1 MFKSAHLC
9 LAPAAY
15 GRLILTWIAP
25 AIKKNMKNTAFLFA
39 LLISTTA
46 IIAQGNHQKYNF
58 LIRKADSLYLAKDF
72 KNSALAFSDAFNKP
86 DALITINHRYNA
98 ACSYALANNP
108 DSAFF
113 YLNYITTFMNYT
125 NYGHIKS
132 DPDLKSLY
140 ADSRWT
146 PLLEIV
152 KANKDK
158 AFANIDFLNLNDF
171 KFEVYTAGMQ
181 NNQINKPVIVF
192 ENGMADTYHRWK
204 AIIDEVSKTN
214 TVFAYN
220 RPRIGE
226 SDDDSLPPTTEHIVT
241 NLKEMLLKKGLNPP
255 YLLVSHSFGGA
266 YIRSFA
272 SSYPDE
278 IAGLIF
284 VDPVDFTKKAGMGDL
299 PYLEIG
305 LAQHQIDSIFGQPYK
320 NFIETLYTEMPRYY
334 VEEVKILRQ
343 LTKTDFEEC
352 DRNPLPD
359 VPVHFIKAGGFP
371 DSEPPTIYD
380 REKMWRINSNIEI
393 KRWLE
398 LLYPLKYGKFFY
410 CSNSSHFVQTDEPDL
425 VISSIKL
432 ALTDYERIQN
442 EN

>member
-1 MFKSAHLC
+1 MKST
-9 LAPAAY
+9 
-15 GRLILTWIAP
+15 ILFSALL
-25 AIKKNMKNTAFLFA
+25 LFA
-39 LLISTTA
+39 ASLFGQTNT
-46 IIAQGNHQKYNF
+46 GRYDV
-58 LIRKADSLYLAKDF
+58 LIRKADSLYRVKEF
-72 KNSALAFSDAFNKP
+72 EKSAFAFSEAFKVP
-86 DALITINHRYNA
+86 DGKITMNHRYNA
-98 ACSYALANNP
+98 ACSYALANDA

-113 YLNYITTFMNYT
+113 YLNYLTLSMSYT

-140 ADSRWT
+140 TDSRWE

-158 AFANIDFLNLNDF
+158 AFASLDFITLNGN
-171 KFEVYTAGMQ
+171 KVEVYTTGMK
-181 NNQINKPVIVF
+181 NNQNNKPVIVF
-192 ENGMADTYHRWK
+192 ENGMADTYDRWK

-214 TVFAYN
+214 AVFAYN

-226 SDDDSLPPTTEHIVT
+226 SEDDSLPPTTEHIIN
-241 NLKEMLLKKGLNPP
+241 NLREMLLEKGLKPP

-272 SSYPDE
+272 SSYPNE

-284 VDPVDFTKKAGMGDL
+284 IDPIDFTKKGDMGDL

-305 LAQHQIDSIFGQPYK
+305 LTRHQIDSIFGQPYK
-320 NFIETLYTEMPRYY
+320 NFIEKLYTEMPRYY
-334 VEEVKILRQ
+334 VEEVKISRQ

-359 VPVHFIKAGGFP
+359 VPVHFIKAGGFSN
-371 DSEPPTIYD
+371 SEPPTIYD
-380 REKMWRINSNIEI
+380 REKMWRINSNIQM

-398 LLYPLKYGKFFY
+398 LLYPLKYGKLFY

-432 ALTDYERIQN
+432 ALLDYDKITKE
-442 EN
+442 

>member
-1 MFKSAHLC
+1 
-9 LAPAAY
+9 
-15 GRLILTWIAP
+15 
-25 AIKKNMKNTAFLFA
+25 MKTTTFLLA
-39 LLISTTA
+39 LLISTTSL
-46 IIAQGNHQKYNF
+46 IAQKNHQKYDF
-58 LIRKADSLYLAKDF
+58 LIRKADSLYQVKDY
-72 KNSALAFSDAFNKP
+72 KNSALAFSDAFNAP
-86 DALITINHRYNA
+86 DAKITMNHRYNA
-98 ACSYALANNP
+98 ACSYALANNA

-113 YLNYITTFMNYT
+113 NLKYIATQMNYIK
-125 NYGHIKS
+125 YGHIKT

-140 ADSRWT
+140 SDRRWE
-146 PLLEIV
+146 PLIGIV
-152 KANKDK
+152 KENKDK
-158 AFANIDFLNLNDF
+158 AYAGLDFVTLNGY
-171 KFEVYTAGMQ
+171 KVEVYTAGME
-181 NNQINKPVIVF
+181 NNQSNKPVIVF
-192 ENGMADTYHRWK
+192 ENGMADSYDRWK
-204 AIIDEVSKTN
+204 VIIDEVSKTN

-226 SDDDSLPPTTEHIVT
+226 SEDDNLPPTTEYIVN
-241 NLKEMLLKKGLNPP
+241 NLRKFLLKKGLKPP

-272 SSYPDE
+272 SNYPNE

-305 LAQHQIDSIFGQPYK
+305 LTQHQIDSIFGQPYK
-320 NFIETLYTEMPRYY
+320 NFIETLYTEMPKYY

-359 VPVHFIKAGGFP
+359 VPVHFIKAGGFSN
-371 DSEPPTIYD
+371 SEPPTIYD
-380 REKMWRINSNIEI
+380 REKMWRINSNIQM

-432 ALTDYERIQN
+432 ALIDYDKIQKAN
-442 EN
+442 KTSR

>member
-1 MFKSAHLC
+1 MKST
-9 LAPAAY
+9 
-15 GRLILTWIAP
+15 ILFSALL
-25 AIKKNMKNTAFLFA
+25 LFA
-39 LLISTTA
+39 ASLFGQTNT
-46 IIAQGNHQKYNF
+46 GRYDV
-58 LIRKADSLYLAKDF
+58 LIRKADSLYRVKEF
-72 KNSALAFSDAFNKP
+72 EKSAFAFSEAFKVP
-86 DALITINHRYNA
+86 DGKITMNHRYNA
-98 ACSYALANNP
+98 ACSYALANDA

-113 YLNYITTFMNYT
+113 YLNYLTLSMSYT

-140 ADSRWT
+140 TDSRWE

-158 AFANIDFLNLNDF
+158 AFASLDFITLNGN
-171 KFEVYTAGMQ
+171 KVEVYTTGMK
-181 NNQINKPVIVF
+181 NNQNNKPVIVF
-192 ENGMADTYHRWK
+192 ENGMADTYDRWK

-214 TVFAYN
+214 AVFAYN

-226 SDDDSLPPTTEHIVT
+226 SEDDSLPPTTEHIIN
-241 NLKEMLLKKGLNPP
+241 NLREMLLEKGLKPP

-272 SSYPDE
+272 SSYPNE

-284 VDPVDFTKKAGMGDL
+284 IDPIDFTKKGDMGDL

-305 LAQHQIDSIFGQPYK
+305 LTRHQIDSIFGQPYK
-320 NFIETLYTEMPRYY
+320 NFIEKLYTEMPRYY
-334 VEEVKILRQ
+334 VEEVKISRQ

-359 VPVHFIKAGGFP
+359 VPVHFIKAGGFSN
-371 DSEPPTIYD
+371 SEPPTIYD
-380 REKMWRINSNIEI
+380 REKMWRINSNIQM

-398 LLYPLKYGKFFY
+398 LLYPLKYGKLFY
-410 CSNSSHFVQTDEPDL
+410 CSNSSHFVQADEPDL

-432 ALTDYERIQN
+432 ALLDYDKITKE
-442 EN
+442 

>member
-1 MFKSAHLC
+1 MRSTILLFSF
-9 LAPAAY
+9 
-15 GRLILTWIAP
+15 LILISP
-25 AIKKNMKNTAFLFA
+25 AFGQINT
-39 LLISTTA
+39 S
-46 IIAQGNHQKYNF
+46 KYDV
-58 LIRKADSLYLAKDF
+58 LIRKADSLYQVKDF
-72 KNSALAFSDAFNKP
+72 KYSAFAFSDAFKAP
-86 DALITINHRYNA
+86 DAKITMNHRYNA

-108 DSAFF
+108 DSAFIN
-113 YLNYITTFMNYT
+113 LNYIATLMNYT

-140 ADSRWT
+140 TDSRWK
-146 PLLEIV
+146 PLIAIV

-158 AFANIDFLNLNDF
+158 AYANLDFITLNGY
-171 KFEVYTAGMQ
+171 KVEVYTAGMK

-192 ENGMADTYHRWK
+192 ENGMADSYDRWK

-214 TVFAYN
+214 AVFAYN

-226 SDDDSLPPTTEHIVT
+226 SEDDSLPPTTEHIVT
-241 NLKEMLLKKGLNPP
+241 NLRKMLLEKGLKPP

-272 SSYPDE
+272 SYYPNE

-284 VDPVDFTKKAGMGDL
+284 IDPIDFTKKGDMGDQ

-305 LAQHQIDSIFGQPYK
+305 LTQYQIDSIFGQPYK
-320 NFIETLYTEMPRYY
+320 NFIEKLYTEMPRYY
-334 VEEVKILRQ
+334 VEEVKISRQ

-359 VPVHFIKAGGFP
+359 VPVHFIKAGGFTN
-371 DSEPPTIYD
+371 SEPPTIYN
-380 REKMWRINSNIEI
+380 REKMWRINSNIQM

-398 LLYPLKYGKFFY
+398 LLYPLKYGKLFY

-425 VISSIKL
+425 VLSSIKL
-432 ALTDYERIQN
+432 AITDYDKIQKAK
-442 EN
+442 

>member
-1 MFKSAHLC
+1 MNRAKTPDTLVNKFKRNTYMKSTLLF
-9 LAPAAY
+9 LALFPCAASLFCQTST
-15 GRLILTWIAP
+15 GR
-25 AIKKNMKNTAFLFA
+25 
-39 LLISTTA
+39 
-46 IIAQGNHQKYNF
+46 YDV
-58 LIRKADSLYLAKDF
+58 LIRKADSLYQVKEF
-72 KNSALAFSDAFNKP
+72 EKSAYAFSDAFKAP
-86 DALITINHRYNA
+86 DGKITMNHRYNA
-98 ACSYALANNP
+98 ACSYALANNA

-113 YLNYITTFMNYT
+113 YLNYIATSMNYT
-125 NYGHIKS
+125 NYGHIKA

-140 ADSRWT
+140 TDIRWK
-146 PLLEIV
+146 PLIEID

-158 AFANIDFLNLNDF
+158 AFASLDFITVNGN
-171 KFEVYTAGMQ
+171 KVEVYTTGMK

-192 ENGMADTYHRWK
+192 ENGMADTYVRWK
-204 AIIDEVSKTN
+204 VIIDEVSKTN
-214 TVFAYN
+214 AVFAYN

-226 SDDDSLPPTTEHIVT
+226 SEDDSVPPTTEHIVN
-241 NLKEMLLKKGLNPP
+241 NLREMLLAKGLKPP

-272 SSYPDE
+272 SSYPNE

-284 VDPVDFTKKAGMGDL
+284 IDPIDFTKKGDMGDL

-305 LAQHQIDSIFGQPYK
+305 LTRHQIDSIFGQPYK
-320 NFIETLYTEMPRYY
+320 NFIEKLYTEMPGYY
-334 VEEVKILRQ
+334 VEEVKISRQ
-343 LTKTDFEEC
+343 LTKTDFDEC

-359 VPVHFIKAGGFP
+359 VPVHFIQAGGFSN
-371 DSEPPTIYD
+371 SEPPTIYD
-380 REKMWRINSNIEI
+380 REKMWRINSNIQM

-432 ALTDYERIQN
+432 ALLDYDKIKKE
-442 EN
+442 